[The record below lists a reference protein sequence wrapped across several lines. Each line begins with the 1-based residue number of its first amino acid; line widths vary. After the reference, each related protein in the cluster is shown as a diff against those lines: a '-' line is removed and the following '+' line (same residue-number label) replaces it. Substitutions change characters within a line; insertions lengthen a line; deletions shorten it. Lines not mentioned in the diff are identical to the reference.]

1 MVVSHHQC
9 GDDLS
14 GGNSVGELLRSH
26 CRTVSVIG
34 DIFTT
39 ILETNYAIV
48 QSVFTIYIH
57 PMEKIH
63 ILSSPKL
70 PSPSPPLFYGH
81 GLGLKVLFKP
91 CPCVDNAICM
101 HFLWHSYLSIILVY
115 WKTCVLKRQNNQN
128 RHSNSERENGTF
140 TIVSGNSI
148 SDIQLGTSFQFLD

>member
-1 MVVSHHQC
+1 MVNIQYSKHSLKEKFHGLVVVSHHQC

-70 PSPSPPLFYGH
+70 PSPSTPFFMAMVLGSRFYLNHAHVWIMLFA
-81 GLGLKVLFKP
+81 
-91 CPCVDNAICM
+91 CI
-101 HFLWHSYLSIILVY
+101 SYDTV
-115 WKTCVLKRQNNQN
+115 T
-128 RHSNSERENGTF
+128 
-140 TIVSGNSI
+140 
-148 SDIQLGTSFQFLD
+148 